1 MGALKSV
8 LTSAVGAVR
17 RHGRRARQ
25 PVYIGSKQ
33 MKRRYFHQLLIA
45 IDQLVNAA
53 LFGWADETLS
63 SRAYR
68 TQYKRRWRVI
78 MRGINGI
85 FFWQEDHCRDAYLF
99 ERDKGHVP
107 PEFRE

>member
-1 MGALKSV
+1 
-8 LTSAVGAVR
+8 
-17 RHGRRARQ
+17 
-25 PVYIGSKQ
+25 
-33 MKRRYFHQLLIA
+33 MKRRYFHQLAIA
-45 IDQLVNAA
+45 VDQLVNAA

-78 MRGINGI
+78 MRVINGI
-85 FFWQEDHCRDAYLF
+85 FFWQENHCRDAYLF

>member
-8 LTSAVGAVR
+8 PTR
-17 RHGRRARQ
+17 RSSDLGWHGRRAGRF
-25 PVYIGSKQ
+25 VYFGSKQ
-33 MKRRYFHQLLIA
+33 MKRRYFHQLAIA
-45 IDQLVNAA
+45 VDQLVNAA

-78 MRGINGI
+78 MRVINGI
-85 FFWQEDHCRDAYLF
+85 FFWQENHCRDAYLF

>member
-1 MGALKSV
+1 MGAQQRFFAG
-8 LTSAVGAVR
+8 AVGTVG

-25 PVYIGSKQ
+25 LVYFGSKQ

-68 TQYKRRWRVI
+68 TLYKRRWRVI
-78 MRGINGI
+78 MRVINGI
-85 FFWQEDHCRDAYLF
+85 FFWQENHCRDAYLF